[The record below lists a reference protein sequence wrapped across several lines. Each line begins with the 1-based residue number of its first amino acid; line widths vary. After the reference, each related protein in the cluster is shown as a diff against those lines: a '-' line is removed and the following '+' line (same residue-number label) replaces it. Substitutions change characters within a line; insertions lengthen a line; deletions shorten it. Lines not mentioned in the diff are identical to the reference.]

1 MKRLQFYVCPDCG
14 NILTSSSGGQLSCCG
29 RKLEPLRA
37 VPADAEHAVTAQ
49 EVAPDWYVTFRHPM
63 EKGHHLCLAAVVG
76 YDRLAVEKLYPEQ
89 GGEARLPRLPGG
101 VLYTCCTEH
110 GLMRHPAPAAS
121 PRRQARTV

>member
-1 MKRLQFYVCPDCG
+1 
-14 NILTSSSGGQLSCCG
+14 
-29 RKLEPLRA
+29 
-37 VPADAEHAVTAQ
+37 
-49 EVAPDWYVTFRHPM
+49 M

>member
-1 MKRLQFYVCPDCG
+1 M
-14 NILTSSSGGQLSCCG
+14 QLEDVEG
-29 RKLEPLRA
+29 
-37 VPADAEHAVTAQ
+37 
-49 EVAPDWYVTFRHPM
+49 DWYLTFGHPM

-110 GLMRHPAPAAS
+110 GLMRHPAPAVS